1 MGGVTEAPSK
11 GGKKSMNVELNLVPF
26 IDLMTVCVTFLLLT
40 AVWTQ
45 TNRISIDQSVAK
57 PKPNQPQQE
66 QPKRLTVMVGRDGYS
81 VRWSE
86 DPKAESIPK
95 AGNGK
100 YNADG
105 LKAKLKE
112 WLDAKRFKTDQ
123 KVMVAPEDTMPYS
136 EMIAAMDACNQVGLM
151 NIMVADAASVI
162 GEMM

>member
-1 MGGVTEAPSK
+1 MGGVQEMPAK
-11 GGKKSMNVELNLVPF
+11 GGKKGLNVELNLVPF

-57 PKPNQPQQE
+57 PKPNQQQQE

-86 DPKAESIPK
+86 DPKAEAIPK
-95 AGNGK
+95 LGNGK
-100 YNADG
+100 YNIDG
-105 LKAKLKE
+105 LRAKLKE
-112 WLDAKRFKTDQ
+112 WLEAKRFKTDQ
-123 KVMVAPEDTMPYS
+123 KVMVAPEDAIAYS
-136 EMIAAMDACNQVGLM
+136 EMIGAMDMCNQLGLM

>member
-1 MGGVTEAPSK
+1 MGGVTEMPAK
-11 GGKKSMNVELNLVPF
+11 GGKKSVNVDLNLVPF
-26 IDLMTVCVTFLLLT
+26 IDLMTVCVTFLLIT

-57 PKPNQPQQE
+57 PKPNQQQQE
-66 QPKRLTVMVGRDGYS
+66 PPKRLTILVGRDGYS

-86 DPKAESIPK
+86 DPKAELIPRL
-95 AGNGK
+95 GNGQ
-100 YNADG
+100 YNEEG

-123 KVMVAPEDTMPYS
+123 KVMVAPEDNIAYQY
-136 EMIAAMDACNQVGLM
+136 MIGAMDVCNQVGLA
-151 NIMVADAASVI
+151 NLMVADAASVI